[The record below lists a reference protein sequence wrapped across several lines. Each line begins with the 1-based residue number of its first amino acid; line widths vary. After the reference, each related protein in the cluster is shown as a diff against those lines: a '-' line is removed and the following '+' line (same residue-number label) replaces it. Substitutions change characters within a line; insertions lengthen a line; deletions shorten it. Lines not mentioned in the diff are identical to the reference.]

1 MDERTEPLKKRS
13 PGGGLQMFATAR
25 HVQQKYRKQFKFFL
39 CHQKAGAGSMARLL
53 KMELEPPGDNEGP
66 KHQPW

>member
-1 MDERTEPLKKRS
+1 
-13 PGGGLQMFATAR
+13 MFATAR

-53 KMELEPPGDNEGP
+53 KMELEPPGDNSAVRTAMVGVQ
-66 KHQPW
+66 HGTTG